1 MPAPRD
7 IAGRRY
13 ALALIAIARDD
24 DAFDAWSDTIE
35 ALASLTSERAYVD
48 ALQADGL
55 DDERFQGIVRR
66 VQPGIGEKQMN
77 LFRLLRQKS
86 RLALGPSI
94 ASFFRELLDAERGIL
109 RAEVTSA
116 SPLDDDQRRRL
127 LDKLTRE
134 TGKQVELET
143 RVDPSLIGGLVV
155 RIGDRMIDGSTRH
168 RLRSLRTQ
176 LERAAL

>member
-24 DAFDAWSDTIE
+24 RDFDAWSDAIE
-35 ALASLTSERAYVD
+35 ALADLTSERAFVE
-48 ALQADGL
+48 ALQADGMT
-55 DDERFQGIVRR
+55 DERFQGIVRR
-66 VQPGIGEKQMN
+66 VLPNIGQKQLN
-77 LFRLLRQKS
+77 FFRLLRQKS
-86 RLALGPSI
+86 RLSLGSSI
-94 ASFFRELLDAERGIL
+94 ASFFRELLDEERGIV

-116 SPLDDDQRRRL
+116 TPLDEAQRQRL
-127 LDKLTRE
+127 LDKLARD
-134 TGKQVELET
+134 TGKQVVLES
-143 RVDPSLIGGLVV
+143 RVAPSILGGLVV
-155 RIGDRMIDGSTRH
+155 RIGDRMVDGSTRN

>member
-13 ALALIAIARDD
+13 ALAVIAIARDD
-24 DAFDAWSDTIE
+24 HDFDAWADAVD
-35 ALASLTSERAYVD
+35 ALDGLTAQRTYVD

-55 DDERFQGIVRR
+55 SDEQFQAIVRR
-66 VQPGIGEKQMN
+66 VVPAIGQKQLN
-77 LFRLLRQKS
+77 FLRLLRRKN
-86 RLALGPSI
+86 RLALGGSI
-94 ASFFRELLDAERGIL
+94 ASFFRELLDAERGVL

-116 SPLDDDQRRRL
+116 VPLDDAQRERL
-127 LDKLTRE
+127 AQKIAAD
-134 TGKQVELET
+134 TGKQVELDT
-143 RVDPSLIGGLVV
+143 NVDPALIGGLVV
-155 RIGDRMIDGSTRH
+155 RIGDQMIDGSTRS